1 LNENIIENVKKQMSA
16 AYDYFNNLGKA
27 SGHGVNKLLI
37 IVAIYDFT
45 NFLGNGYGKLNF
57 LDRKLI
63 IS

>member
-1 LNENIIENVKKQMSA
+1 MSA